1 MFVVR
6 HNIFLSEQSTTLCLA
21 EHGPG
26 PQQTSAPSTHD
37 EQIKQVVLRQTWG
50 EKTQLMRVGTRQLT
64 QGLNAKQNLVLFH
77 FRLADWG
84 SPPPALLLV
93 LNLSN
98 SCSRVSSTNRTFVV
112 EIWHEMERDGHRNRQ
127 KEKTEGLQ
135 HHYLTACLCV
145 STQNQQNKES
155 LSYVTL
161 PISAARLDPETEAG

>member
-1 MFVVR
+1 MLFYITYFSLNNPQRCALLNTAQV
-6 HNIFLSEQSTTLCLA
+6 HNRPVP
-21 EHGPG
+21 HP
-26 PQQTSAPSTHD
+26 PMMNK
-37 EQIKQVVLRQTWG
+37 IKQVVLRQTWG
-50 EKTQLMRVGTRQLT
+50 EKTQLMRTGTRQLT
-64 QGLNAKQNLVLFH
+64 QELNAKQNFVLFH

-135 HHYLTACLCV
+135 HHYPTACLCV